1 MKFSLSNA
9 MIKQEHN
16 IYLKVLDIQMTGN
29 YLRTYWL
36 LRTIILIPISVI
48 LIVEP
53 QLNVCNTIIAIV

>member
-1 MKFSLSNA
+1 
-9 MIKQEHN
+9 
-16 IYLKVLDIQMTGN
+16 
-29 YLRTYWL
+29 L

>member
-1 MKFSLSNA
+1 MKFSLSKA

-16 IYLKVLDIQMTGN
+16 IYLNVLDIQMTGN